1 MPSRFNLQN
10 QNGASVDDPNPH
22 WRKGPE
28 VEHVEWK
35 NNPQPDLAE
44 ENLVQAEDEDKI
56 TPYLVF
62 LIAVAALGGFLF
74 GYDTGVVGS
83 ALPLVGTDLG
93 KVLSSS
99 EQEIITAGTTVGAIL
114 GAAILGPLADKIGRK
129 WSLFVADMFFTLG
142 AVLIASSYS
151 LAQIIVGRLVLG
163 VGVGAAALIAPLYIT
178 ELAPTAVRGRCI
190 GVNAFF
196 IPFGQVV
203 SSAVGA
209 GVQNT
214 KHGWRILFALGVV
227 PSIIQLSLMHFL
239 PESPR
244 VLILRGQEDKAAEVF
259 AQIYKEATPEI
270 LDLKLSVARS
280 YVAATTSMQKEL
292 TLWERSKR
300 LWTHKPYRRA
310 IITVSGLQVFSQLTG
325 FNTLLYYSG
334 TLFGLLGFSNPA
346 AAGLI
351 PSGIN
356 ALMVFI
362 GMSIVD
368 RVGRRRLVL
377 VFAPVMMAG
386 LVWAAVAAWYMTEST
401 DHLLITGHDYSH
413 TIAGLL
419 IGGIVLFVIGYGMS
433 YSFLGWYQSEFLA
446 LEIRASG
453 SGISTV
459 ATWVSN
465 LVVSVSYLSEL
476 ENITP
481 TGTFCL
487 YLGFSV
493 IGYIFVYF
501 CYPES
506 KGISVDEV
514 AKLFVNDFGVRKS
527 EEIRAMQLERSRRV
541 HDDTTA
547 VPTPHAGNSIKGEE
561 AVKHQEVGG
570 IV

>member
-1 MPSRFNLQN
+1 MPSRFNGN
-10 QNGASVDDPNPH
+10 TATADDPNPH

-28 VEHVEWK
+28 VEHVEWRK
-35 NNPQPDLAE
+35 KDNQADLADE
-44 ENLVQAEDEDKI
+44 SLVQAEDEDKV
-56 TPYLVF
+56 TPYLIF
-62 LIAVAALGGFLF
+62 LILVAALGGFLF

-93 KVLSSS
+93 GKALSSS
-99 EQEIITAGTTVGAIL
+99 EQEIVTAGTTIGAIF
-114 GAAILGPLADKIGRK
+114 GAAILGPMADRLGRK
-129 WSLFVADMFFTLG
+129 WSLFIADVFFTTG
-142 AVLIASSYS
+142 AVIIASSYS

-190 GVNAFF
+190 GINAFF

-203 SSAVGA
+203 SSAVGS
-209 GVQNT
+209 GVQTT

-227 PSIIQLSLMHFL
+227 PSIVQLSLMHFL

-244 VLILRGQEDKAAEVF
+244 VLILRGEEEKAAEVF
-259 AQIYKEATPEI
+259 AQIYKKATPEI

-280 YVAATTSMQKEL
+280 YVAATTSMQREL

-310 IITVSGLQVFSQLTG
+310 IISVSGLQIFSQLTG

-356 ALMVFI
+356 AVMVFI

-368 RVGRRRLVL
+368 KVGRRRLVL
-377 VFAPVMMAG
+377 IFAPVMMAG
-386 LVWAAVAAWYMTEST
+386 LVWASVAAWYMTADTNHRLLDGYEY
-401 DHLLITGHDYSH
+401 DHN
-413 TIAGLL
+413 IAGAL
-419 IGGIVLFVIGYGMS
+419 IGGIVLFVVGYGLCYS
-433 YSFLGWYQSEFLA
+433 YLGWYQSEFLA

-459 ATWVSN
+459 AVWVAN

-493 IGYIFVYF
+493 IGYVFVYF

-506 KGISVDEV
+506 KGISVDEI
-514 AKLFVNDFGVRKS
+514 AKLFTDDFGVRKS
-527 EEIRAMQLERSRRV
+527 EAMRAGQLARSQRV
-541 HDDTTA
+541 HSQAVGKRSDSTNKRSEAIETTTA
-547 VPTPHAGNSIKGEE
+547 
-561 AVKHQEVGG
+561 EV
-570 IV
+570 